1 MKKLLLILILP
12 LIVGCQEKFDGKNEQ
27 TFKTSR
33 DKIEKKLDPD
43 EKVDLE
49 KAMRVI
55 AMEAMRLKWDEPKKY
70 NEKSFNE
77 ISLEMIDGLSFS
89 SVINLAEDILK
100 DKNKKEIEQL
110 TDEIDSLNV
119 QKNEF
124 ITAQKSLNLFK
135 ISSIKINK
143 EVFFD
148 EMVPELEI
156 DYQYT
161 GKSKLIGPKEIG
173 FKLFKKSTNEVL
185 KSQSIINGDDE
196 SILENGETITENL
209 ILGQTKETNPK
220 LWNAQKYPIENPN
233 LAEYDLLLQVNVLSL
248 MINGKKIAIP
258 KTNLVQMDVEIK
270 EKKEKIAELK
280 TVKGTLGELE
290 LTE

>member
-1 MKKLLLILILP
+1 MILP